1 MNIIEL
7 IEKKKNNLN
16 LSKEELEFIVNGYV
30 EGSVTDYQM
39 SSFLMAV
46 CINGLSDEETTMLTS
61 IYIDSGDVVDFEN
74 RFKHI
79 ADKHST
85 GGVGDKTSLIVGPL
99 VASCGVVMAKMS
111 GRGLGH
117 TGGTIDKLESVTGFK
132 TELSEEEF
140 VDVVSNNNIAII
152 GQTKDLVVADKKIY
166 ALRDVSGTVDSIAL
180 ISASIMSKKLACGS
194 DNILIDVKVGAGAL
208 MDTYERSVEL
218 AKSMVKIGKAHGKN
232 TVAVL
237 SDMNQPLG
245 YTVGNKLE
253 VIEAYNF
260 LDGDYAAD
268 LYELCVTISAKL
280 VSLCLEISMEDATKM
295 VCEKLESKEAL
306 RVFKTF
312 ITSQGGDLN
321 SIEKSYD
328 DVKVSNRLEI
338 LSDYEGYITD
348 INALE
353 IANIARDL
361 GAGRIKKSDV
371 IDNNV
376 GIVLCKKVN
385 DYVNVKD
392 VLAVVYFNEKGTS
405 NLEEKVKK
413 SYKFDS
419 KRNEMLKVIY
429 DII

>member
-1 MNIIEL
+1 MNVIEI
-7 IEKKKNNLN
+7 IEKKKNNEVLTK
-16 LSKEELEFIVNGYV
+16 SELEYIVNGYV
-30 EGSVTDYQM
+30 DGLVTDYQM
-39 SSFLMAV
+39 SAFLMAV
-46 CINGLSDEETTMLTS
+46 CINGLTDDETAMLTS
-61 IYIDSGDVVDFEN
+61 IYIDSGDVVDFEGK
-74 RFKHI
+74 FKHI

-117 TGGTIDKLESVTGFK
+117 TGGTIDKLESVTGFQ

-140 VDVVSNNNIAII
+140 IDVVSNNNIAII

-245 YTVGNKLE
+245 YSIGNKLE

-260 LDGDYAAD
+260 LKGEYAKD

-280 VSLCLEISMEDATKM
+280 VSLCLEISNDEALKM
-295 VCEKLESKEAL
+295 VEDNLNNQKAL
-306 RVFKTF
+306 QVFERF
-312 ITSQGGDLN
+312 IASQGGDIN
-321 SIEKSYD
+321 SIEATFD
-328 DVKVSNRLEI
+328 DVEVQNRLEI
-338 LSDYEGYITD
+338 LSDEEGYITD

-376 GIVLCKKVN
+376 GIVLHQKVN
-385 DYVNVKD
+385 DYVKPGD
-392 VLAVVYFNEKGTS
+392 LLAVVYFNEKGANDLAT
-405 NLEEKVKK
+405 KIKK
-413 SYKFDS
+413 SYKFAN